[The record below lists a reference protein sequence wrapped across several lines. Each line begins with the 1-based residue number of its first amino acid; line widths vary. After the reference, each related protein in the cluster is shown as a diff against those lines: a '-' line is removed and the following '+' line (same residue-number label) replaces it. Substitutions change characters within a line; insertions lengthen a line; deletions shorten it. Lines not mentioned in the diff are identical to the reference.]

1 MTDPQNATQNETVT
15 FNTNLTL
22 AEIENRLSGLENFD
36 VKEKSEDELVVNVG
50 NALKYRFLG
59 VYLTQDFQAP
69 ITIDASDN
77 GDGTVTVELHRR
89 GQAGTVISTSK
100 NDQFF
105 ATSFQELQTA
115 LSG

>member
-1 MTDPQNATQNETVT
+1 MTNPQNVTQNETVT

-22 AEIENRLSGLENFD
+22 AEIENRLSGLDNFD

-50 NALKYRFLG
+50 TAF
-59 VYLTQDFQAP
+59 
-69 ITIDASDN
+69 
-77 GDGTVTVELHRR
+77 
-89 GQAGTVISTSK
+89 STGK

-105 ATSFQELQTA
+105 ATSFRELQTA